1 MKYVLSFSVNGQPV
15 ETLVKPGD
23 SLLDVVREQL
33 DITSPKR
40 GCESGDCGACT
51 VLVDGKAVRSCLTI
65 ALTTAGS
72 EVTTVEGLIK
82 DGRLHPLQRAFYER
96 GASQCGFCTAGM
108 VMAAKDLLD
117 HNPSPTRE
125 QIVIALSGNLCR
137 CGAYVQIM
145 DAIADVAGQQG
156 EVNSESA
163 GEKN

>member
-1 MKYVLSFSVNGQPV
+1 MKYILSLSLNGQPV
-15 ETLVKPGD
+15 ETLVEPTA
-23 SLLDVVREQL
+23 SLLDVVRDQL
-33 DITSPKR
+33 DVTSPKR

-65 ALTTAGS
+65 ALTAAGS

-82 DGRLHPLQRAFYER
+82 DGQLHPLQRAFYER

-125 QIVIALSGNLCR
+125 EIVIALSGNLCR

-145 DAIADVAGQQG
+145 DAITDVAGPQG
-156 EVNSESA
+156 EVKAEGA
-163 GEKN
+163 GGKD